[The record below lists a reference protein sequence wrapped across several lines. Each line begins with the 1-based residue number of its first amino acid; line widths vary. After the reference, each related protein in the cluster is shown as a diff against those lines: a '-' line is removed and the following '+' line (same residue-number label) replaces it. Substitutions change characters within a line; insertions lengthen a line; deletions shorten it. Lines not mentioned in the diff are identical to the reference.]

1 MIVTSLTELAVS
13 VRSTLTRGSS
23 NAGATSSNTNPEPG
37 PAADTVDLSARRA
50 ETLIDALDKD
60 GDGLVSKEEFTEGA
74 MELLK
79 RAAVRFH
86 HLPAGNAK
94 SIEKRDERWTNR
106 LEDVFA
112 HVDRNHDG
120 AIDVSELTSALPKPA
135 QRPEQRQ
142 SCSSTQTSTGSP
154 TEVTATASVTVVAV
168 AIRRYVTG
176 A

>member
-1 MIVTSLTELAVS
+1 MIVTSLTELALS
-13 VRSTLTRGSS
+13 VRSTLRRGSS
-23 NAGATSSNTNPEPG
+23 NAGVKPSNTNPELA
-37 PAADTVDLSARRA
+37 PATDTVDLSARRA
-50 ETLIDALDKD
+50 ETLIEALDKD
-60 GDGLVSKEEFTEGA
+60 GDGLVSKEEFTESA

-79 RAAVRFH
+79 RASVRFH

-94 SIEKRDERWTNR
+94 GIERRDERWTNR

-112 HVDRNHDG
+112 HVDSNHDG
-120 AIDVSELTSALPKPA
+120 AIDASELTSALPKPA

-168 AIRRYVTG
+168 AIRRYGTS
-176 A
+176 